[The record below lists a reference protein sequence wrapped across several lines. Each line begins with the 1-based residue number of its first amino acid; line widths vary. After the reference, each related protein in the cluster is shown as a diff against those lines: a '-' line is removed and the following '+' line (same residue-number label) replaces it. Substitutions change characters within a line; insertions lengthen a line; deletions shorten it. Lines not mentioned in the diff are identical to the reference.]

1 MPRRPATAA
10 RCNTALVDPE
20 TAIRTRNAFSTDFS
34 VMISEGLIGLLS
46 MLTAALPDSSAATSL
61 SAATAGIAAVPGS
74 DMPNTSAIMAI
85 VEAVPITAQVPAVE
99 ANLTS
104 TRSISSL
111 SISPARYRLQKR
123 LQSVQ
128 APSRSPRWRPVL
140 MGPVTS

>member
-1 MPRRPATAA
+1 
-10 RCNTALVDPE
+10 
-20 TAIRTRNAFSTDFS
+20 
-34 VMISEGLIGLLS
+34 MISEGLIGLLS

-74 DMPNTSAIMAI
+74 DMPNTSVIMAI